1 MLARSIGSDVSSATA
16 AGYSILPARQS
27 VNQPFQAEW
36 PNGAVVTSTEST
48 HDGGLN
54 EPARTLLNSAA
65 MAAVCPS
72 RCHRP
77 AGGLWPT
84 RALNDPGTIV
94 RMAPSNMPR
103 HQSVP
108 LSKGRAARWQVKSTP
123 GTPWP
128 MPRTARQATSSR
140 PVSGGWRNN
149 ARSPV
154 GGRLTSPPEA
164 PVSGPSYIV
173 QARKRAAQRPR
184 TERRTATDACCS
196 RGLSSLGLWMT
207 AQPSYRRSPH
217 MEALPRWVS
226 SQTDR

>member
-123 GTPWP
+123 GTPLAHAADGA
-128 MPRTARQATSSR
+128 TGDEQSARQRWLAEQRAQPGRREANLS
-140 PVSGGWRNN
+140 
-149 ARSPV
+149 ARSAGIRSIV
-154 GGRLTSPPEA
+154 HC
-164 PVSGPSYIV
+164 SGAQTGST
-173 QARKRAAQRPR
+173 AA
-184 TERRTATDACCS
+184 T
-196 RGLSSLGLWMT
+196 
-207 AQPSYRRSPH
+207 H
-217 MEALPRWVS
+217 
-226 SQTDR
+226 